1 MNPML
6 SEIRQRV
13 ARVMRSHSWLVDV
26 GSKRII
32 GHPES
37 VQESFPQLPCGAHFF
52 PASSTCDHTLIA
64 STSKVKR

>member
-1 MNPML
+1 
-6 SEIRQRV
+6 
-13 ARVMRSHSWLVDV
+13 MRPRNESDVERDPHSWLVDV

-37 VQESFPQLPCGAHFF
+37 VQESFPQLTYGPYFF

-64 STSKVKR
+64 NSSKVKR